1 MTQSQM
7 TQSQSSQNQPAQN
20 PASQNQAP
28 QYPPSQYQPF
38 NPRPTAPATRLPP
51 KACDSQFH
59 VFGSAD
65 RYPVRPGA
73 AYEMPSA
80 TIETALGLHRLLGI
94 ERGVIVQATTYGA
107 DHQVVLDGLAAAGPS
122 YRGCANAVV
131 LAERDD
137 AYIQKLH
144 DAGVRGARFTRQG
157 LGISMAPAVF
167 DRAIA
172 RIRELGW
179 YAKFQPE
186 PDGMMAQAAQFERL
200 DIPVLLDHMGRAD
213 PTAGAADPTRQLLE
227 SLLARGNFWVM
238 LSLTEKI
245 SRTGPP
251 WDDVT
256 PLAQALIAA
265 NPDRVV
271 WGSDW
276 PHPVSTKP
284 TPDEGQLVDQLA
296 RYAGDAA
303 TLKKILVDNPARL
316 FGFDE

>member
-1 MTQSQM
+1 M
-7 TQSQSSQNQPAQN
+7 AQ
-20 PASQNQAP
+20 
-28 QYPPSQYQPF
+28 YLPF
-38 NPRPTAPATRLPP
+38 NANPTAPAYRLPP
-51 KACDSQFH
+51 RSCDSQFH
-59 VFGSAD
+59 VFGPAD

-157 LGISMAPAVF
+157 LGISMAPDVF

-186 PDGMMAQAAQFERL
+186 PDGMMAQVEQFEKL

-213 PTAGAADPTRQLLE
+213 PGLGTSDPTRRKLE
-227 SLLARGNFWVM
+227 SLLLRGNFWVM

-245 SRTGPP
+245 SRTGEP
-251 WDDVT
+251 WDDVI

-276 PHPVSTKP
+276 PHPVSVKA
-284 TPDEGQLVDQLA
+284 TPNEGRLLDQLA
-296 RYAGDAA
+296 RYAGDDA
-303 TLKKILVDNPARL
+303 TLRKIMVDNPARL

>member
-1 MTQSQM
+1 MTQYQAF
-7 TQSQSSQNQPAQN
+7 QPN
-20 PASQNQAP
+20 PSV
-28 QYPPSQYQPF
+28 
-38 NPRPTAPATRLPP
+38 PATRLPP
-51 KACDSQFH
+51 GACDSQFH
-59 VFGSAD
+59 VFGPAE
-65 RYPVRPGA
+65 RYPVRAGA
-73 AYEMPSA
+73 AYEMPTA
-80 TIETALGLHRLLGI
+80 TIERALALHRLLGI

-107 DHQVVLDGLAAAGPS
+107 DHQVVLDGLAAAGPN

-137 AYIQKLH
+137 AYIARLH

-167 DRAIA
+167 ERAIA
-172 RIRELGW
+172 RLRELGW

-213 PTAGAADPTRQLLE
+213 PDKGASDPTRTLLE
-227 SLLARGNFWVM
+227 SLLGRGNFWVM

-245 SRTGPP
+245 SKHGPP

-276 PHPVSTKP
+276 PHPVSVKA
-284 TPDEGQLVDQLA
+284 TPDEGRLVDQLA

-316 FGFDE
+316 FGFVA